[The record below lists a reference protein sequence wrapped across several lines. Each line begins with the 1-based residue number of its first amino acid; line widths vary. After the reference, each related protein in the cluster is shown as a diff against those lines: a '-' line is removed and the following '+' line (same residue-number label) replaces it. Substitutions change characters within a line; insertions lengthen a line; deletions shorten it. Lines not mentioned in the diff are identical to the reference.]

1 MKLDSLTRRSFL
13 SLSLCACCTGKAT
26 QSFAATSPASASDPG
41 LPSILELGTDP
52 MTRIDDTVWV
62 AQVAPSLWLH
72 STTHMTG
79 GSMVP
84 ANGMIIDRPGGS
96 LLIDTGWT
104 PDQAEALVRWAKKS
118 LSSPIATA
126 VGTHFHNDRIGGVE
140 ILRKNSIPI
149 LAHPLTCSLA
159 EKLGVPV
166 PEAIA
171 EFNGQSYR
179 LNADCELFFPG
190 AGHTR
195 DNIVAWLPQQGVLFG
210 GCLLKSSTSS
220 GLGNIA
226 NAVVPDWADSIRRI
240 ELQYP
245 DRRMVVPGHGSIAGD
260 AIAQTLAL
268 LAKPPVRR

>member
-1 MKLDSLTRRSFL
+1 
-13 SLSLCACCTGKAT
+13 
-26 QSFAATSPASASDPG
+26 
-41 LPSILELGTDP
+41 
-52 MTRIDDTVWV
+52 
-62 AQVAPSLWLH
+62 
-72 STTHMTG
+72 
-79 GSMVP
+79 
-84 ANGMIIDRPGGS
+84 MIIDRPGGS

-171 EFNGQSYR
+171 EFNGRSYR

-195 DNIVAWLPQQGVLFG
+195 DNIVAWLPQQGVLFC
-210 GCLLKSSTSS
+210 GCLLKSST
-220 GLGNIA
+220 A
-226 NAVVPDWADSIRRI
+226 ADLATLLTPSFQTGRTASDASNFNTQTAGWLCRDMDQ
-240 ELQYP
+240 LQAM
-245 DRRMVVPGHGSIAGD
+245 R
-260 AIAQTLAL
+260 
-268 LAKPPVRR
+268 